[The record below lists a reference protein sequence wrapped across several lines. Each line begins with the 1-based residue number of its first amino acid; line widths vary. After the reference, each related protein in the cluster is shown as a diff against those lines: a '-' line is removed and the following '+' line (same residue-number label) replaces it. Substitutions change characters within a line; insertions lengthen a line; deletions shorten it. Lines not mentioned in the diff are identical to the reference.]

1 MTEKRKSRDGAIALL
16 LTGLFLVIIALLSV
30 DQRGEAPKESLEN
43 PKASVNTLDL
53 VNKHL
58 REVYDRQDLERK
70 SAEAMNSITAP
81 PMAKTVPKYSDFHF
95 DELPLTFEP
104 DSVDQ
109 LVGKDLRIVV
119 SDAMEKRP
127 LNQQIQNEIIQE
139 IKRAKEERR
148 ASEALAE
155 AMKKKAANQ
164 GYKLEVDDEMKV
176 KSVKKEEKPIEY
188 KLEQASEYDDGED

>member
-1 MTEKRKSRDGAIALL
+1 MTEKRKSRDGAVALL

-30 DQRGEAPKESLEN
+30 DQREEAPKAFIEN